1 MRPPGSHFG
10 PPGAPGALPGR
21 SREPLGSLLG
31 PPKTSKIAPG
41 GSPGGP
47 PHWSSI
53 FEAFWGSFWLH
64 FWTPRT
70 SKNKVFV
77 WRVLQFSKNRGVAKK
92 HLKTTKNR
100 NLSIM
105 EREAREARERRSM
118 ASKARAAR
126 AAKTARGRAA
136 GSPRGAKARV
146 ARAAPDSRQ
155 QARTIAYSL
164 ARALR
169 ALAGGLSWER
179 LGRIAL
185 LRNASE
191 ILHKSLPEASRDLPG
206 PPGAH
211 FRPPG
216 GHLRPLL
223 AHVGPPG
230 AHFGALPGRSREP
243 LGSFLG
249 LQKPP
254 KSLPEALP
262 EAPRTRA

>member
-1 MRPPGSHFG
+1 MKHFGSHFG
-10 PPGAPGALPGR
+10 SILGPP
-21 SREPLGSLLG
+21 G
-31 PPKTSKIAPG
+31 PPKTRFSCGECCIFRKIER
-41 GSPGGP
+41 
-47 PHWSSI
+47 
-53 FEAFWGSFWLH
+53 FE
-64 FWTPRT
+64 
-70 SKNKVFV
+70 
-77 WRVLQFSKNRGVAKK
+77 K
-92 HLKTTKNR
+92 HTKNG
-100 NLSIM
+100 NLTIM

-191 ILHKSLPEASRDLPG
+191 ILHKSLSEASRDLPG

-211 FRPPG
+211 SGPPRAHFGPPG
-216 GHLRPLL
+216 GHLEPPGN
-223 AHVGPPG
+223 HFGPPG
-230 AHFGALPGRSREP
+230 ASWDAPGALLRALAGRLELERFV
-243 LGSFLG
+243 SF
-249 LQKPP
+249 
-254 KSLPEALP
+254 SSVFS
-262 EAPRTRA
+262 